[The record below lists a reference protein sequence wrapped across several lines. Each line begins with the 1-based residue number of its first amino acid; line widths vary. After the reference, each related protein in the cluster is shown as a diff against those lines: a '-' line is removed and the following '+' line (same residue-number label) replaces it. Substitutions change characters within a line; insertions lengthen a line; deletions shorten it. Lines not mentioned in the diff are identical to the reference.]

1 MIEVVA
7 AVIKED
13 GLVYCFKKGQ
23 AKYDYLS
30 NKFEFPGG
38 KVEAGEDHRQAL
50 RREIN
55 EELLTDIDVGEHL
68 LSVEHNYPDFSI
80 RLHFYTCTI
89 LRPIGRL
96 TEHTQLVELPTEQ
109 LLELDWLPADVPA
122 VNFLLKNAIAQ

>member
-13 GLVYCFKKGQ
+13 DLVFCFKKGQ

-30 NKFEFPGG
+30 FKFEFPGG
-38 KVEAGEDHRQAL
+38 KVEASEDHRQAL

-55 EELLTDIDVGEHL
+55 EELLADIEVGNHL
-68 LSVEHNYPDFSI
+68 LSIKHDYPDFSI
-80 RLHFYTCTI
+80 RLHFYQCTI

-96 TEHTQLVELPTEQ
+96 TEHTELVRLPIERLQELE
-109 LLELDWLPADVPA
+109 WLPADIPA
-122 VNFLLKNAIAQ
+122 VKFMLKNVKAG